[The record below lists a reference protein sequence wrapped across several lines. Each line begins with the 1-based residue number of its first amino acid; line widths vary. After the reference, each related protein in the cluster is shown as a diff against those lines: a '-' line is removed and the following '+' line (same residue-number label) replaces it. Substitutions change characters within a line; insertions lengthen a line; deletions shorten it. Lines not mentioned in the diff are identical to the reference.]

1 MVVCKIFCSPFF
13 SPRGKKNNPHRS
25 KGAPP
30 RLSNLPVSVL
40 RKQPLQQLQWRLN
53 SGWADLDGSN
63 QENGVCLPLL
73 AVRRAC
79 EDDGAF
85 FLADAVQVS
94 FWHCTHLA
102 TSACFYSKPI
112 EPVLEEFEV
121 IIMDDDTS
129 AYRRLVQ

>member
-1 MVVCKIFCSPFF
+1 
-13 SPRGKKNNPHRS
+13 
-25 KGAPP
+25 
-30 RLSNLPVSVL
+30 VL

-85 FLADAVQVS
+85 FLVKATGQL
-94 FWHCTHLA
+94 LA
-102 TSACFYSKPI
+102 LHTSCGIYMF
-112 EPVLEEFEV
+112 LQQ
-121 IIMDDDTS
+121 
-129 AYRRLVQ
+129 AYRAPA